1 MAELVP
7 NPLYVAL
14 RETLRT
20 AEPLLT
26 EVTNDLERQYGAFH
40 SGRVWTGPAAQRFE
54 EQLTL
59 HRTRVR
65 GCADAVLSDL
75 RRALANTPSEVT
87 TEQARDIQARYGL
100 T

>member
-7 NPLYVAL
+7 NPLYLAL
-14 RETLRT
+14 RDTLRT
-20 AEPLLT
+20 AEPMLT
-26 EVTNDLERQYGAFH
+26 EITDHIETQYRAFH
-40 SGRVWTGPAAQRFE
+40 SGRVWTGPAAQRFD

-59 HRTRVR
+59 HRARVR

-75 RRALANTPSEVT
+75 RRTLANTPPEVT
-87 TEQARDIQARYGL
+87 AEQARDISARYGL

>member
-7 NPLYVAL
+7 NPLYLAL
-14 RETLRT
+14 RDTLSA
-20 AEPLLT
+20 AEPMLT
-26 EVTNDLERQYGAFH
+26 EIADEIETQYRAFH
-40 SGRVWTGPAAQRFE
+40 SGRVWTGPAAQRFD

-75 RRALANTPSEVT
+75 RRILASTSPEVT
-87 TEQARDIQARYGL
+87 AEQARDIKTRYGL

>member
-1 MAELVP
+1 M
-7 NPLYVAL
+7 
-14 RETLRT
+14 
-20 AEPLLT
+20 LT
-26 EVTNDLERQYGAFH
+26 EVTNDFERQCRAFH
-40 SGRVWTGPAAQRFE
+40 SGRVWTGPAAQRFD

-87 TEQARDIQARYGL
+87 TEQARDIRARYGL
-100 T
+100 S